1 MLRPQ
6 ANPCREVVSLDGI
19 WNFEVPTSLDIDAL
33 APWTRAI
40 SPKLQMPVPASYNDV
55 PVDDLRS
62 HVGWVFYQ
70 RNVTVPKGWTG
81 DRCLLRFDGA
91 THHARVYVDQELVVE
106 HVGGYTPFAAEITN
120 LVEPSQRFRLT
131 VAINNQLTWETIPP
145 GKVQSLPGGKLRQH
159 YHHDF
164 FNYAGLARSVS
175 LFSLPQIFIDD
186 ISVMT
191 DVINN
196 TTGVI
201 DFYIQTSQELHN
213 SICRV
218 TLHDEDGSKVYG
230 GTGQRGKITIDSA
243 KLWQPGAAY
252 LYQLRAD
259 ILSPDGATTADAYE
273 IPVGIR
279 TVKVKDNQFLINN
292 KPFYFTGFGKHEDT
306 PIRGKGVD
314 PAYMIHDFHIMGWVG
329 ANSFRT
335 SHYPYAEEFLEYA
348 DRHGIVVIDE
358 TAACGLNLSLMAG
371 ILGVKAEPTFSPK
384 TCSDTTR
391 ETHAQAIRD
400 LISRDK
406 NHPSV
411 VLWMLCN
418 EPASQEDGARKYMQ
432 PLVELTRKIDPSRP
446 ICFSNMLFASPEA
459 DRLTDL
465 FDVVCLNRYYGW
477 YTQTGDL
484 ASAEVALEK
493 DLLAWEA
500 KYGKPIIITEYG
512 ADTQAGLHSIG
523 DVPWSEE
530 YQSRFFEMY
539 HRVFDRVESV
549 VGEHVWSF
557 SDFQTTST
565 ISRVDGNKKG
575 VFTRDRK
582 PKAAVQVLRR
592 RWRNE
597 MKKEAKKDLD
607 N

>member
-6 ANPCREVVSLDGI
+6 ANPCRDVVSLDGI
-19 WNFEVPTSLDIDAL
+19 WNFEVATSLDIDAL

-40 SPKLQMPVPASYNDV
+40 SPKLQMPVPASYNDI

-70 RNVTVPKGWTG
+70 RDVTVPKGWAG

-106 HVGGYTPFAAEITN
+106 HVGGYTPFTAEITN
-120 LVEPSQRFRLT
+120 LAKPSQRFRLT
-131 VAINNQLTWETIPP
+131 VAVNNQLTWETIPP
-145 GKVQSLPGGKLRQH
+145 GKVQSLPGNKLRQH

-164 FNYAGLARSVS
+164 FNYAGLTRSVS

-186 ISVMT
+186 ITVMT

-218 TLHDEDGSKVYG
+218 TLHEEDGSMVYE
-230 GTGQRGKITIDSA
+230 GTGQRGKINIDSA

-259 ILSPDGATTADAYE
+259 ILSPDEATTADAYE

-279 TVKVKDNQFLINN
+279 TVKVKDNQFLIND

-306 PIRGKGVD
+306 PVRGKGFD
-314 PAYMIHDFHIMGWVG
+314 PAYMIHDFHIMGWLG

-335 SHYPYAEEFLEYA
+335 SHYPYAEEFLDYA
-348 DRHGIVVIDE
+348 DRHGIVIIDE
-358 TAACGLNLSLMAG
+358 TAACGLNLSLIAG
-371 ILGVKAEPTFSPK
+371 ILGIKAEPTFSSK
-384 TCSDTTR
+384 TCSDITR

-418 EPASQEDGARKYMQ
+418 EPASQEDGAREYMQ

-446 ICFSNMLFASPEA
+446 ICFSNMLFASPET

-465 FDVVCLNRYYGW
+465 FDVICLNRYYGW

-484 ASAEVALEK
+484 ASAEVALKK

-500 KYGKPIIITEYG
+500 KHGKPIIITEYG

-539 HRVFDRVESV
+539 HRVFDQVESV

-557 SDFQTTST
+557 SDFKLRLPF
-565 ISRVDGNKKG
+565 RVLM
-575 VFTRDRK
+575 VI
-582 PKAAVQVLRR
+582 RR
-592 RWRNE
+592 AFSHGIGSPRLLY
-597 MKKEAKKDLD
+597 KF
-607 N
+607 